1 MRKLY
6 QRLALVLGVSTILT
20 VLIFTVSLYERSRT
34 ENSNYLSQLLDGVEE
49 NLLHASEDYRAR
61 LDLLEKDYLNRA
73 WAVEYILSDD
83 PWLVT
88 EEELDILKD
97 LMEVR
102 GISVIILPL
111 IIVFQNDLG
120 NHPAQ
125 FADIG
130 KNFLFQHLERY
141 QVFFYNRFH
150 HTVSFTCFVRN

>member
-1 MRKLY
+1 MSERIILCGRKEISESIENQHSVHPRCESDLDSGEARHMRKLY

-34 ENSNYLSQLLDGVEE
+34 ENSHYLSQLLDGVEE

-83 PWLVT
+83 PRLVT

-102 GISVIILPL
+102 GIS
-111 IIVFQNDLG
+111 
-120 NHPAQ
+120 
-125 FADIG
+125 
-130 KNFLFQHLERY
+130 
-141 QVFFYNRFH
+141 
-150 HTVSFTCFVRN
+150 

>member
-34 ENSNYLSQLLDGVEE
+34 ENSHYLSQLLDGVEE
-49 NLLHASEDYRAR
+49 NLLHASKDYRAR

-83 PWLVT
+83 PRLVT

-102 GISVIILPL
+102 GISVIGNSGEIL
-111 IIVFQNDLG
+111 
-120 NHPAQ
+120 
-125 FADIG
+125 IG
-130 KNFLFQHLERY
+130 TESGTGELYEGQEELEGLK
-141 QVFFYNRFH
+141 
-150 HTVSFTCFVRN
+150 